1 MRTITTSTITATLFD
16 ADPYLFERNVVKFKT
31 TKSYMY
37 LRNGSSNIAIYY
49 NVANKEILIDLTE
62 YIIANPNPTSAIT
75 LYDGSTTATI
85 TWQSSGKLFNPNK
98 IQRPSYPLAQFFT
111 KNNLRVN
118 YPNVI
123 FAPSSVF
130 SGDHFLSWSPEE
142 NLDFYLQSSGGDTIG
157 KDIYIVE
164 TAEEDNFIS
173 IGLIDADAKA
183 QYNMQ
188 MRQQKDCIQYI
199 DIKWECLFQ
208 KDAYK
213 KHKFELYE
221 QTESV
226 DVSQEL
232 YNYKDGGLALT
243 EKSRKK
249 EITLRLDDLTTYD
262 LWYYSDLLT
271 SSNVFAYVD
280 GDWQRIQVIT
290 KSINIPFNS
299 VKRNELMIDILIEKG
314 FNL

>member
-1 MRTITTSTITATLFD
+1 MRTITTSTMTVTLFD
-16 ADPYLFERNVVKFKT
+16 ADPYLFERNVVKFKAKNT
-31 TKSYMY
+31 VMY
-37 LRNGSSNIAIYY
+37 LRSGSSNIAIYY

-75 LYDGSTTATI
+75 LFDNSTTATI
-85 TWQSSGKLFNPNK
+85 TWQSTGKLFNPNK

-111 KNNLRVN
+111 KNNARVN
-118 YPNVI
+118 FPNII

-130 SGDHFLSWSPEE
+130 SGDHFLSWSPVDG
-142 NLDFYLQSSGGDTIG
+142 LDFSLQSSGGDTIG
-157 KDIYIVE
+157 SEVYIVE
-164 TAEEDNFIS
+164 TLEEDNFIS
-173 IGLIDADAKA
+173 IGLIDTKE
-183 QYNMQ
+183 QYNMM

-199 DIKWECLFQ
+199 DMKWECLFK
-208 KDAYK
+208 KDFYK

-221 QTESV
+221 QSESV

-249 EITLRLDDLTTYD
+249 TITLRLDDLSTYD
-262 LWYYSDLLT
+262 LWYYSDLIT

-280 GDWQRIQVIT
+280 GEWQRIQVIT
-290 KSINIPFNS
+290 KNINIPFNS

>member
-31 TKSYMY
+31 TESSMD
-37 LRNGSSNIAIYY
+37 LRSGSNTIATYI
-49 NVANKEILIDLTE
+49 NVKNKEILIDLTE

-85 TWQSSGKLFNPNK
+85 TWQSTGKLFNPNK
-98 IQRPSYPLAQFFT
+98 VQRPSYPLAQYFT
-111 KNNLRVN
+111 KNNARVN
-118 YPNVI
+118 YPNII

-130 SGDHFLSWSPEE
+130 SGDHFLAWSPED
-142 NLDFYLQSSGGDTIG
+142 NLDFSLQSSGGDTIG
-157 KDIYIVE
+157 RDIYIVE
-164 TAEEDNFIS
+164 TLEEDNSIG
-173 IGLIDADAKA
+173 IGLIGTKA
-183 QYNMQ
+183 QYDMQ

-199 DIKWECLFQ
+199 DIKWECLFK

-221 QTESV
+221 QAESV

-249 EITLRLDDLTTYD
+249 TITLRLDDLSTYD

-280 GDWQRIQVIT
+280 GEWQRIQVIT
-290 KSINIPFNS
+290 KNINIPFNS
-299 VKRNELMIDILIEKG
+299 VKRNELMIDVLMEKG

>member
-16 ADPYLFERNVVKFKT
+16 ADPYIFERNVIKFKT
-31 TKSYMY
+31 TKRTMY
-37 LRNGSSNIAIYY
+37 LRSGSSDIAIYN

-62 YIIANPNPTSAIT
+62 YVIANPNPTSAIT
-75 LYDGSTTATI
+75 LYDGTTATI

-98 IQRPSYPLAQFFT
+98 VQRPSYPLAQFFT
-111 KNNLRVN
+111 KNNARVN
-118 YPNVI
+118 FPNII

-130 SGDHFLSWSPEE
+130 SGDHFLTWSPEE
-142 NLDFYLQSSGGDTIG
+142 NLDFSLASSGGNTID
-157 KDIYIVE
+157 KNIYIVE
-164 TAEEDNFIS
+164 TLEEDNSIS
-173 IGLIDADAKA
+173 IGIIDSKA

-208 KDAYK
+208 KNAYK

-221 QTESV
+221 QSESV

-249 EITLRLDDLTTYD
+249 EITLKLDDLNTYD
-262 LWYYSDLLT
+262 LWYYSDLLI
-271 SSNVFAYVD
+271 SSNVFALID
-280 GDWQRIQVIT
+280 GGWQRIQVIT
-290 KSINIPFNS
+290 KNINIPFNS
-299 VKRNELMIDILIEKG
+299 VKRLELMIDILIEKG

>member
-1 MRTITTSTITATLFD
+1 MF
-16 ADPYLFERNVVKFKT
+16 
-31 TKSYMY
+31 
-37 LRNGSSNIAIYY
+37 LRSGSSIIVFYDY
-49 NVANKEILIDLTE
+49 VAGKEILIDLTE
-62 YIIANPNPTSAIT
+62 YVIANPNPTSEIT
-75 LYDGSTTATI
+75 LHDGSTTATI

-111 KNNLRVN
+111 KNNAMV
-118 YPNVI
+118 YFPNII

-130 SGDHFLSWSPEE
+130 SGDHFLTWSPEE
-142 NLDFYLQSSGGDTIG
+142 NLDFSLASSGGNTI
-157 KDIYIVE
+157 DRNIYIVE
-164 TAEEDNFIS
+164 TLEEDNSIS
-173 IGLIDADAKA
+173 IGSIDSKA

-208 KDAYK
+208 KNAYK

-221 QTESV
+221 QSESV

-249 EITLRLDDLTTYD
+249 EITLKLDDLNAYD

-271 SSNVFAYVD
+271 SSNVFALID
-280 GDWQRIQVIT
+280 GEWQRIQVIT
-290 KSINIPFNS
+290 KNINIPFNS
-299 VKRNELMIDILIEKG
+299 VKRLELMIDVLIEKG

>member
-1 MRTITTSTITATLFD
+1 MTVTLFD

-31 TKSYMY
+31 TKNNMY
-37 LRNGSSNIAIYY
+37 LRSGIYNIAIYY
-49 NVANKEILIDLTE
+49 IIANKDMLIDLTE

-75 LYDGSTTATI
+75 LSDGSTSATI
-85 TWQSSGKLFNPNK
+85 TWQSTGKLFNPQK
-98 IQRPSYPLAQFFT
+98 TQRPNYPLAQYFT
-111 KNNLRVN
+111 KNNARVN
-118 YPNVI
+118 FPNII

-130 SGDHFLSWSPEE
+130 SGDHFLTWSPVD
-142 NLDFYLQSSGGDTIG
+142 NLDFYLHSSGGDTIG
-157 KDIYIVE
+157 RDIYIVE
-164 TAEEDNFIS
+164 TFEEDNFIS
-173 IGLIDADAKA
+173 IGVIDAKA

-199 DIKWECLFQ
+199 DIKWECMFK

-221 QTESV
+221 QSESV

-249 EITLRLDDLTTYD
+249 SITLRLDDLSTYD

-280 GDWQRIQVIT
+280 GEWQRIQVIT

-299 VKRNELMIDILIEKG
+299 VKRNELMVDILIEKG

>member
-1 MRTITTSTITATLFD
+1 MRTITTSTMTATLFD

-31 TKSYMY
+31 TREQMY
-37 LRNGSSNIAIYY
+37 LRSSSGNIAVYN

-75 LYDGSTTATI
+75 LDDYSTTATI
-85 TWQSSGKLFNPNK
+85 TWQSTGKLFNPNK
-98 IQRPSYPLAQFFT
+98 IQRPSYPLAQYFT
-111 KNNLRVN
+111 KNNARVD
-118 YPNVI
+118 YPNII

-130 SGDHFLSWSPEE
+130 SGDHFLSWSPVDG
-142 NLDFYLQSSGGDTIG
+142 LDFSLQSSGGDTIG
-157 KDIYIVE
+157 SEVYIVE
-164 TAEEDNFIS
+164 TAEEDNSIS
-173 IGLIDADAKA
+173 IGVIDNKE
-183 QYNMQ
+183 QYNMH

-199 DIKWECLFQ
+199 DIKWECMFQ

-221 QTESV
+221 QNESV

-249 EITLRLDDLTTYD
+249 EITLKLDDLTAYD

-280 GDWQRIQVIT
+280 GEWQRIQVIT
-290 KSINIPFNS
+290 KNINIPFNS
-299 VKRNELMIDILIEKG
+299 VKRNELMIDVLIEKG

>member
-31 TKSYMY
+31 KNTVMY
-37 LRNGSSNIAIYY
+37 LRNGSTYVAMYN

-75 LYDGSTTATI
+75 LYDTSTSATI

-98 IQRPSYPLAQFFT
+98 VQRPSYPLAQFFT

-130 SGDHFLSWSPEE
+130 SGDHFLSWSPVD
-142 NLDFYLQSSGGDTIG
+142 NLDFSLQSSGGDTID
-157 KDIYIVE
+157 KKVYIVE
-164 TAEEDNFIS
+164 TLEEDNSIS
-173 IGLIDADAKA
+173 IGAIDNKA

-221 QTESV
+221 QSESV

-249 EITLRLDDLTTYD
+249 TITLKLDDLSTYD

-280 GDWQRIQVIT
+280 GEWQRIQVIT
-290 KSINIPFNS
+290 KNINIPFNS

>member
-1 MRTITTSTITATLFD
+1 
-16 ADPYLFERNVVKFKT
+16 
-31 TKSYMY
+31 MY
-37 LRNGSSNIAIYY
+37 LRSGSSNIAIYN
-49 NVANKEILIDLTE
+49 NVANKEILIDMTE
-62 YIIANPNPTSAIT
+62 YIIAKPNPTSAIT

-98 IQRPSYPLAQFFT
+98 IQRPSYPLAQYFT

-118 YPNVI
+118 FPNVI

-130 SGDHFLSWSPEE
+130 SGDHFLSWSPTDG
-142 NLDFYLQSSGGDTIG
+142 LDFYLQSSGGDTI
-157 KDIYIVE
+157 DNEVYIVE
-164 TAEEDNFIS
+164 TAKEDNY
-173 IGLIDADAKA
+173 IGIGIIDTKA
-183 QYNMQ
+183 QYNMM

-199 DIKWECLFQ
+199 DIKWECLF
-208 KDAYK
+208 KKNAYK

-249 EITLRLDDLTTYD
+249 EITLKLDDLSTYD

-271 SSNVFAYVD
+271 SSNVFAYID
-280 GDWQRIQVIT
+280 GEWQRIQVIT

>member
-31 TKSYMY
+31 TRELMY
-37 LRNGSSNIAIYY
+37 LRSGSSSIAIYN

-62 YIIANPNPTSAIT
+62 YVIANPNPTSAIT
-75 LYDGSTTATI
+75 LYDESTTATI

-98 IQRPSYPLAQFFT
+98 VQRPNYPLYQFFT
-111 KNNLRVN
+111 KNNARVN
-118 YPNVI
+118 FPNII

-130 SGDHFLSWSPEE
+130 SGDHFLTWSPEE
-142 NLDFYLQSSGGDTIG
+142 NLDFSLASSGGNTI
-157 KDIYIVE
+157 DRIIRIEE
-164 TAEEDNFIS
+164 TLEEDNSIS
-173 IGLIDADAKA
+173 IGMIDLKA

-199 DIKWECLFQ
+199 DIKWECLFK

-221 QTESV
+221 QSESV
-226 DVSQEL
+226 NVSQEL

-243 EKSRKK
+243 EKSRQQQVT
-249 EITLRLDDLTTYD
+249 IRLDDLSNYD
-262 LWYYSDLLT
+262 LWYYSDMLT
-271 SSNVFAYVD
+271 SNNVLAFVN
-280 GDWQRIQVIT
+280 GEWQRVSVVT
-290 KSINIPFNS
+290 KKIDIPFNS
-299 VKRNELMIDILIEKG
+299 VKRYELMIDILIEKG

>member
-31 TKSYMY
+31 KNSLMY
-37 LRNGSSNIAIYY
+37 LRSGSSYIATYN
-49 NVANKEILIDLTE
+49 NVANKEILIDMTE

-75 LYDGSTTATI
+75 LYDTSTSATI
-85 TWQSSGKLFNPNK
+85 TWQSTGKLFNPNK
-98 IQRPSYPLAQFFT
+98 VQRPSYPLAQYFT
-111 KNNLRVN
+111 KNNTRVN
-118 YPNVI
+118 FPNVI

-130 SGDHFLSWSPEE
+130 SGDHFLSWSPVEG
-142 NLDFYLQSSGGDTIG
+142 LDFSLQSSGGDTI
-157 KDIYIVE
+157 DREVYIVE
-164 TAEEDNFIS
+164 TAEEDNA
-173 IGLIDADAKA
+173 IGIGVIDNKA

-199 DIKWECLFQ
+199 DIKWECLFK

-221 QTESV
+221 QNESV

-232 YNYKDGGLALT
+232 YNYIDGGLALT

-249 EITLRLDDLTTYD
+249 TITLKLDDLSTYD

-280 GDWQRIQVIT
+280 GEWQRIQVIT
-290 KSINIPFNS
+290 KNINIPFNS
-299 VKRNELMIDILIEKG
+299 VKRNELMVDVLIEKG

>member
-1 MRTITTSTITATLFD
+1 MRTITTSTITATVFD

-31 TKSYMY
+31 KNTVMY
-37 LRNGSSNIAIYY
+37 LRNGSNNIASYN

-75 LYDGSTTATI
+75 LYDNLTSATI

-111 KNNLRVN
+111 KKNVRVN
-118 YPNVI
+118 FPNII

-130 SGDHFLSWSPEE
+130 SGDHFLAWSPVDD
-142 NLDFYLQSSGGDTIG
+142 LDFSLQSSGGDTIG
-157 KDIYIVE
+157 SDVYIVE
-164 TAEEDNFIS
+164 TAEEDTFIS
-173 IGLIDADAKA
+173 IGLIDSKA

-199 DIKWECLFQ
+199 DIKWECLFK
-208 KDAYK
+208 KDFYK

-221 QTESV
+221 QSESV

-249 EITLRLDDLTTYD
+249 TITLKLDDLSAYD

-271 SSNVFAYVD
+271 SSNVFALID
-280 GDWQRIQVIT
+280 GEWQRIQVIT
-290 KSINIPFNS
+290 KNINIPFSS
-299 VKRNELMIDILIEKG
+299 VKRHELMIDILIEKG

>member
-31 TKSYMY
+31 TKNDMY
-37 LRNGSSNIAIYY
+37 LRKGGGNIAIYY
-49 NVANKEILIDLTE
+49 NVANKEILIDMTE
-62 YIIANPNPTSAIT
+62 YIIANPNPTSEIT

-85 TWQSSGKLFNPNK
+85 TWQSTGKLFNPNK
-98 IQRPSYPLAQFFT
+98 VQRPNYPLSQYFT
-111 KNNLRVN
+111 KNNARVN
-118 YPNVI
+118 FPNVI

-130 SGDHFLSWSPEE
+130 SGDHFLSWSPED
-142 NLDFYLQSSGGDTIG
+142 NLDFYLQSSGGDTI
-157 KDIYIVE
+157 DRDVYIVE
-164 TAEEDNFIS
+164 TQEYDEYIIFGRIET
-173 IGLIDADAKA
+173 KT
-183 QYNMQ
+183 QYNMM

-199 DIKWECLFQ
+199 DIKWECLF
-208 KDAYK
+208 KKNAYK

-221 QTESV
+221 QSESV

-249 EITLRLDDLTTYD
+249 TITLRLDDLSTYD

-280 GDWQRIQVIT
+280 GEWQRIQVVT

>member
-31 TKSYMY
+31 TETIMH
-37 LRNGSSNIAIYY
+37 LRSGDRYVATY
-49 NVANKEILIDLTE
+49 NNVTNKEILIDLTE
-62 YIIANPNPTSAIT
+62 YIIANPNPTSEIT
-75 LYDGSTTATI
+75 LYDTSTTATI

-98 IQRPSYPLAQFFT
+98 TQRPSYPLAQFFT
-111 KNNLRVN
+111 KNNARVN
-118 YPNVI
+118 FPNVI

-130 SGDHFLSWSPEE
+130 SGDHFLIWSPEE

-157 KDIYIVE
+157 RDVYIVE
-164 TAEEDNFIS
+164 TAEDDTSIG
-173 IGLIDADAKA
+173 IGLIDSKS

-199 DIKWECLFQ
+199 DIKWECLFK
-208 KDAYK
+208 KDFYK

-221 QTESV
+221 QSESV

-249 EITLRLDDLTTYD
+249 TITLRLDDLTTYD

-280 GDWQRIQVIT
+280 GEWQRIQVVT
-290 KSINIPFNS
+290 KNINIPFNS

>member
-31 TKSYMY
+31 TKSTMY
-37 LRNGSSNIAIYY
+37 LRSGSSSIAIYN

-75 LYDGSTTATI
+75 LYDGSTSATI
-85 TWQSSGKLFNPNK
+85 TWKSTGKLFNPNK
-98 IQRPSYPLAQFFT
+98 IQRPNYPLAQFFT
-111 KNNLRVN
+111 KNNVRVN
-118 YPNVI
+118 FPNII

-130 SGDHFLSWSPEE
+130 SGDHFLTWSPVED
-142 NLDFYLQSSGGDTIG
+142 LDFSLQSSGGNTIG
-157 KDIYIVE
+157 NDIYIVE
-164 TAEEDNFIS
+164 TLEDDNFIS
-173 IGLIDADAKA
+173 IGAIDAKA
-183 QYNMQ
+183 QYNMH

-199 DIKWECLFQ
+199 DIKWECLFK

-221 QTESV
+221 QSESV

-249 EITLRLDDLTTYD
+249 SITLKLDDLTAYD

-271 SSNVFAYVD
+271 SSNVFALVE

-299 VKRNELMIDILIEKG
+299 VKRHELMVDILIEKG

>member
-31 TKSYMY
+31 TKPIMY
-37 LRNGSSNIAIYY
+37 LRSGSSYIAIYI
-49 NVANKEILIDLTE
+49 NVDNKEILIDLTE

-75 LYDGSTTATI
+75 LYDTSTTATI
-85 TWQSSGKLFNPNK
+85 TWQSTGKLFNPNK
-98 IQRPSYPLAQFFT
+98 IQRPNYPLAQYFT

-118 YPNVI
+118 FPNVI

-142 NLDFYLQSSGGDTIG
+142 NLDFYLQSSGGDTIDN
-157 KDIYIVE
+157 DIYIIE
-164 TAEEDNFIS
+164 TAEEDNAIS
-173 IGLIDADAKA
+173 IGVIDNKA

-221 QTESV
+221 QNESV

-249 EITLRLDDLTTYD
+249 TITLRLDDLTTYD

-280 GDWQRIQVIT
+280 GEWQRIQVIT
-290 KSINIPFNS
+290 KNINIPFNS
-299 VKRNELMIDILIEKG
+299 VKRNELMVDILIEKG

>member
-1 MRTITTSTITATLFD
+1 MTVTLFD

-31 TKSYMY
+31 TQTFMY
-37 LRNGSSNIAIYY
+37 LFSGGY
-49 NVANKEILIDLTE
+49 NVATYYSVNNKEILIDLTE

-75 LYDGSTTATI
+75 LQDISTAATI
-85 TWQSSGKLFNPNK
+85 TWQSTGKLFNPNK
-98 IQRPSYPLAQFFT
+98 IQRPNYPLAQYFT
-111 KNNLRVN
+111 KNNARVN
-118 YPNVI
+118 YPNII

-130 SGDHFLSWSPEE
+130 SGDHFLTWSPEE

-157 KDIYIVE
+157 RDIYIVE
-164 TAEEDNFIS
+164 TAEEDTSID
-173 IGLIDADAKA
+173 IGLIGTKA

-199 DIKWECLFQ
+199 DIKWECLF
-208 KDAYK
+208 KKNAYK

-221 QTESV
+221 QSESV

-249 EITLRLDDLTTYD
+249 SITLKLDDLSTYD

-280 GDWQRIQVIT
+280 GEWQRIQVIT
-290 KSINIPFNS
+290 KNINIPFNS
-299 VKRNELMIDILIEKG
+299 VKRNELMVDILIEKG

>member
-1 MRTITTSTITATLFD
+1 
-16 ADPYLFERNVVKFKT
+16 
-31 TKSYMY
+31 MY
-37 LRNGSSNIAIYY
+37 LRSGGNNIAIYY
-49 NVANKEILIDLTE
+49 NVDNKEILIDLTE

-75 LYDGSTTATI
+75 LNDGSTSATI

-98 IQRPSYPLAQFFT
+98 VQRPTYPLAQYFT
-111 KNNLRVN
+111 KNNARVN
-118 YPNVI
+118 YPNII

-130 SGDHFLSWSPEE
+130 SGDHFLAWSPADG
-142 NLDFYLQSSGGDTIG
+142 LDFFLQSSGGNTIDN
-157 KDIYIVE
+157 DIYIVE

-173 IGLIDADAKA
+173 IGRIDTKS
-183 QYNMQ
+183 QYNMA

-199 DIKWECLFQ
+199 NIKWECLFK
-208 KDAYK
+208 KDFYK

-221 QTESV
+221 QNESV

-249 EITLRLDDLTTYD
+249 TITLKLDDLSTYD

-280 GDWQRIQVIT
+280 GEWQRIQVIT
-290 KSINIPFNS
+290 KNINIPFNS
-299 VKRNELMIDILIEKG
+299 VKRNELMIDVLIEKG

>member
-1 MRTITTSTITATLFD
+1 MTVTLFD

-31 TKSYMY
+31 TKPVMY
-37 LRNGSSNIAIYY
+37 LRSGSSDIATYN
-49 NVANKEILIDLTE
+49 NVANKEILIDMTE
-62 YIIANPNPTSAIT
+62 YIIANPNPTSAIK
-75 LYDGSTTATI
+75 LYDTWTTATI
-85 TWQSSGKLFNPNK
+85 TWQASGKFFNPNK
-98 IQRPSYPLAQFFT
+98 VQRPNYPLAQYFT

-118 YPNVI
+118 FPNVI

-130 SGDHFLSWSPEE
+130 SGDHFLTWSPVDD
-142 NLDFYLQSSGGDTIG
+142 LDFYLQSSGGNTIG
-157 KDIYIVE
+157 SEVYIVE
-164 TAEEDNFIS
+164 TAEEDNAIS
-173 IGLIDADAKA
+173 IGVIDSKS

-199 DIKWECLFQ
+199 DIKWECLFK

-221 QTESV
+221 QSESV

-249 EITLRLDDLTTYD
+249 EITLKLDDLSTYD

-280 GDWQRIQVIT
+280 GEWQRIQVIT
-290 KSINIPFNS
+290 KNINIPFNS
-299 VKRNELMIDILIEKG
+299 VKRNELMIDVLIEKG

>member
-1 MRTITTSTITATLFD
+1 MRTINTSTITATLFD

-31 TKSYMY
+31 TKSVMH
-37 LRNGSSNIAIYY
+37 LLSGSSNIAIYK
-49 NVANKEILIDLTE
+49 NVVNNEILIDLTE
-62 YIIANPNPTSAIT
+62 YIIANPNPTSEIK
-75 LYDGSTTATI
+75 LYDGSTSATI
-85 TWQSSGKLFNPNK
+85 TWQSTGKLFNPNK

-111 KNNLRVN
+111 KNNARVN
-118 YPNVI
+118 FPNII

-130 SGDHFLSWSPEE
+130 SGDHFLTWSPTDG
-142 NLDFYLQSSGGDTIG
+142 LDFSLQSSGGNTIDN
-157 KDIYIVE
+157 DIYIVE
-164 TAEEDNFIS
+164 TMDDDEYISVGVIDN
-173 IGLIDADAKA
+173 KA
-183 QYNMQ
+183 QYNIH

-199 DIKWECLFQ
+199 DIKWECLFK
-208 KDAYK
+208 KDFYK

-221 QTESV
+221 QSESV

-249 EITLRLDDLTTYD
+249 TITLKLDDLSTYD

-280 GDWQRIQVIT
+280 GEWQRIQVIT
-290 KSINIPFNS
+290 KNINIPFNS

>member
-31 TKSYMY
+31 TKNDIY
-37 LRNGSSNIAIYY
+37 LRSGSSNIAVYH
-49 NVANKEILIDLTE
+49 NVANKEILIDMTE

-75 LYDGSTTATI
+75 LYDGSTSATI
-85 TWQSSGKLFNPNK
+85 TWQASGKLFNPNK
-98 IQRPSYPLAQFFT
+98 VQRPNYPLAQYFT
-111 KNNLRVN
+111 KNNARVN
-118 YPNVI
+118 YPNII

-130 SGDHFLSWSPEE
+130 SGDHFLSWSPVD
-142 NLDFYLQSSGGDTIG
+142 NLDFSLQSSGGGTI
-157 KDIYIVE
+157 DNNIYIVE
-164 TAEEDNFIS
+164 TAEEDNAIS
-173 IGLIDADAKA
+173 IGAIDNKA

-221 QTESV
+221 QSESV

-249 EITLRLDDLTTYD
+249 TITLKLDDLTAYD

-271 SSNVFAYVD
+271 SSNVFAYID
-280 GDWQRIQVIT
+280 GEWQRIQVIT
-290 KSINIPFNS
+290 KNINIPFNS

>member
-16 ADPYLFERNVVKFKT
+16 ADPYIFERNVIKFKT
-31 TKSYMY
+31 TRNVMF
-37 LRNGSSNIAIYY
+37 LRSGSSIIVFYDY
-49 NVANKEILIDLTE
+49 VAGKEILIDLTE
-62 YIIANPNPTSAIT
+62 YVIANPNPTSEIT
-75 LYDGSTTATI
+75 LHDGSTTATI

-111 KNNLRVN
+111 KNNAMV
-118 YPNVI
+118 YFPNII

-130 SGDHFLSWSPEE
+130 SGDHFLTWSPEE
-142 NLDFYLQSSGGDTIG
+142 NLDFSLASSGGNTI
-157 KDIYIVE
+157 DRNIYIVE
-164 TAEEDNFIS
+164 TLEEDNSIS
-173 IGLIDADAKA
+173 IGSIDSKA

-208 KDAYK
+208 KNAYK

-221 QTESV
+221 QSESV

-249 EITLRLDDLTTYD
+249 EITLKLDDLNAYD

-271 SSNVFAYVD
+271 SSNVFALID
-280 GDWQRIQVIT
+280 GEWQRIQVIT
-290 KSINIPFNS
+290 KNINIPFNS
-299 VKRNELMIDILIEKG
+299 VKRLELMIDVLIEKG

>member
-1 MRTITTSTITATLFD
+1 MTVTLFD

-31 TKSYMY
+31 TKPVMY
-37 LRNGSSNIAIYY
+37 LRSGSSYIATYN
-49 NVANKEILIDLTE
+49 NVANKEILIDMTE

-75 LYDGSTTATI
+75 LYDTSTTATI
-85 TWQSSGKLFNPNK
+85 TWQASGKFFNPNK
-98 IQRPSYPLAQFFT
+98 VQRPNYPLAQYFT

-118 YPNVI
+118 FPNVI

-130 SGDHFLSWSPEE
+130 SGDHFLTWSPVDD
-142 NLDFYLQSSGGDTIG
+142 LDFYLQSSGGNTIG
-157 KDIYIVE
+157 SEVYIVE
-164 TAEEDNFIS
+164 TAEEDNAIS
-173 IGLIDADAKA
+173 IGVIDSKS

-199 DIKWECLFQ
+199 DIKWECLFK

-221 QTESV
+221 QNESV

-249 EITLRLDDLTTYD
+249 TITLRLDDLSTYD

-280 GDWQRIQVIT
+280 GEWQRIQVIT
-290 KSINIPFNS
+290 KNINIPFNS
-299 VKRNELMIDILIEKG
+299 VKRNELMIDVLIEKG

>member
-16 ADPYLFERNVVKFKT
+16 ADPYIFERNVIKFKT
-31 TKSYMY
+31 TRNVMY
-37 LRNGSSNIAIYY
+37 LRSGSSIIVFYDY
-49 NVANKEILIDLTE
+49 VAGKEILIDLTE
-62 YIIANPNPTSAIT
+62 YVIANPNPTSEIT
-75 LYDGSTTATI
+75 LHDGSTTATI

-98 IQRPSYPLAQFFT
+98 VQRPSYPLAQFFT
-111 KNNLRVN
+111 KNNARVN
-118 YPNVI
+118 FPNII

-130 SGDHFLSWSPEE
+130 SGDHFLTWSPEE
-142 NLDFYLQSSGGDTIG
+142 NLDFSLVSSGGDTFG
-157 KDIYIVE
+157 RNIYIVE
-164 TAEEDNFIS
+164 TLEEDNSIS
-173 IGLIDADAKA
+173 IGSIDSKA

-208 KDAYK
+208 KNAYK

-221 QTESV
+221 QSESV

-249 EITLRLDDLTTYD
+249 EITLKLDDLNAYD

-271 SSNVFAYVD
+271 SSNVFALID
-280 GDWQRIQVIT
+280 GEWQRIQVIT
-290 KSINIPFNS
+290 KNINIPFNS
-299 VKRNELMIDILIEKG
+299 VKRLELMIDILIEKG

>member
-1 MRTITTSTITATLFD
+1 MTVTLFD

-31 TKSYMY
+31 T
-37 LRNGSSNIAIYY
+37 RPNISLFIGGGAIATYY
-49 NVANKEILIDLTE
+49 HVANKEILVDLTE
-62 YIIANPNPTSAIT
+62 YIIANPNPTSAIN
-75 LYDGSTTATI
+75 LNDGSTTATI
-85 TWQSSGKLFNPNK
+85 TWQSTGKLFNPNK
-98 IQRPSYPLAQFFT
+98 IQRPNYPLAQYFT
-111 KNNLRVN
+111 KNNARVN

-157 KDIYIVE
+157 RDIYIVE
-164 TAEEDNFIS
+164 TTEDDTSIG
-173 IGLIDADAKA
+173 IGLIDSKA

-199 DIKWECLFQ
+199 DIKWECLLK

-221 QTESV
+221 QAESV

-280 GDWQRIQVIT
+280 GEWQRIQVIT

>member
-31 TKSYMY
+31 TKPVMY
-37 LRNGSSNIAIYY
+37 LRSGSSYIATYN
-49 NVANKEILIDLTE
+49 NVANKEILIDMTE

-75 LYDGSTTATI
+75 LYDTSTTATI
-85 TWQSSGKLFNPNK
+85 TWQASGKFFNPNK
-98 IQRPSYPLAQFFT
+98 VQRPNYPLAQYFT

-118 YPNVI
+118 FPNVI

-142 NLDFYLQSSGGDTIG
+142 NLDFSLQSSGGDTIDN
-157 KDIYIVE
+157 DIYIIE
-164 TAEEDNFIS
+164 TAEEDNAIS
-173 IGLIDADAKA
+173 IGVIDSKS

-199 DIKWECLFQ
+199 DIKWECLFK

-221 QTESV
+221 QSESV

-249 EITLRLDDLTTYD
+249 TITLRLDDLTTYD

-280 GDWQRIQVIT
+280 GEWQRIQVIT
-290 KSINIPFNS
+290 KNINIPFNS
-299 VKRNELMIDILIEKG
+299 VKRNELMIDVLIEKG

>member
-1 MRTITTSTITATLFD
+1 
-16 ADPYLFERNVVKFKT
+16 
-31 TKSYMY
+31 MY
-37 LRNGSSNIAIYY
+37 LQSGSSVIAIYN

-62 YIIANPNPTSAIT
+62 YVIANPNPTSAIT

-98 IQRPSYPLAQFFT
+98 VQRPNYPLYQFFT
-111 KNNLRVN
+111 KNNARVN
-118 YPNVI
+118 FPNII

-130 SGDHFLSWSPEE
+130 SGDHFLTWSPEE
-142 NLDFYLQSSGGDTIG
+142 NLDFSLASSGGNTI
-157 KDIYIVE
+157 DRIIRIEE
-164 TAEEDNFIS
+164 TLEEDNSIS
-173 IGLIDADAKA
+173 IGMIDLKA

-221 QTESV
+221 QSESV

-243 EKSRKK
+243 EKSRQQQVT
-249 EITLRLDDLTTYD
+249 IRLDDLSNYD
-262 LWYYSDLLT
+262 LWYYSDMLT
-271 SSNVFAYVD
+271 SNNVLAFVN
-280 GDWQRIQVIT
+280 GEWQRVSVVT
-290 KSINIPFNS
+290 KKIDIPFNS
-299 VKRNELMIDILIEKG
+299 VKRYELMIDILIEKG

>member
-16 ADPYLFERNVVKFKT
+16 ADPYLFERNVVNFKT
-31 TKSYMY
+31 TKSVMC
-37 LRNGSSNIAIYY
+37 LRSGSSNIAMYN
-49 NVANKEILIDLTE
+49 NVANKEILIDMTE

-75 LYDGSTTATI
+75 LSDYSTSATI

-98 IQRPSYPLAQFFT
+98 IQRPNYPLAQFFT
-111 KNNLRVN
+111 KNNARVN
-118 YPNVI
+118 FPNII

-130 SGDHFLSWSPEE
+130 SGDHFLAWSPVE
-142 NLDFYLQSSGGDTIG
+142 NLDFSLQSSGGDTIG
-157 KDIYIVE
+157 KEVYIVE
-164 TAEEDNFIS
+164 TTEEDNS
-173 IGLIDADAKA
+173 IGIGVVDNKT

-199 DIKWECLFQ
+199 DIKWECLFK

-249 EITLRLDDLTTYD
+249 TITLRLDDLTTYD

-280 GDWQRIQVIT
+280 GEWQRIQVIT
-290 KSINIPFNS
+290 KNINIPFNS

>member
-31 TKSYMY
+31 TKTTMY
-37 LRNGSSNIAIYY
+37 LRSGSSYIARYN

-62 YIIANPNPTSAIT
+62 YVIANPNPTSAIT
-75 LYDGSTTATI
+75 INDGSTSATI
-85 TWQSSGKLFNPNK
+85 TWQSTGKLFNPNK
-98 IQRPSYPLAQFFT
+98 IQRPNYPLAQFFT
-111 KNNLRVN
+111 KNNVRVN
-118 YPNVI
+118 FPNVI

-142 NLDFYLQSSGGDTIG
+142 NLDFSLQSSGGDTIG
-157 KDIYIVE
+157 KEVYIVE
-164 TAEEDNFIS
+164 TQEGDEYVS
-173 IGLIDADAKA
+173 IGIIDTKS
-183 QYNMQ
+183 QYNMS

-199 DIKWECLFQ
+199 DIKWECLFK
-208 KDAYK
+208 KDFYK

-221 QTESV
+221 QNESV
-226 DVSQEL
+226 DVSQEI

-249 EITLRLDDLTTYD
+249 TITLKLDDLTAYD

-271 SSNVFAYVD
+271 SSNVFAYID
-280 GDWQRIQVIT
+280 GEWQRIQVIT
-290 KSINIPFNS
+290 KNINIPFNS
-299 VKRNELMIDILIEKG
+299 VKRHELMVDILIEKG

>member
-31 TKSYMY
+31 TKSAMY
-37 LRNGSSNIAIYY
+37 LRSGSNIIALYY

-75 LYDGSTTATI
+75 LYDTSTTATI
-85 TWQSSGKLFNPNK
+85 TWQSTGKLFNPNK
-98 IQRPSYPLAQFFT
+98 VQRPSYPLAQYFT
-111 KNNLRVN
+111 KNNARVN
-118 YPNVI
+118 YPNII
-123 FAPSSVF
+123 FAPSSTF
-130 SGDHFLSWSPEE
+130 SGDHFLTWSPEE
-142 NLDFYLQSSGGDTIG
+142 NLDFSLVSSGGDTID
-157 KDIYIVE
+157 KEVYIVE
-164 TAEEDNFIS
+164 TSEEDNSIS
-173 IGLIDADAKA
+173 IGLIDSKS

-199 DIKWECLFQ
+199 DIKWECMF
-208 KDAYK
+208 KKNAYK

-221 QTESV
+221 QSESV
-226 DVSQEL
+226 GVLQEL

-249 EITLRLDDLTTYD
+249 TITLKLDDLSTYD

-280 GDWQRIQVIT
+280 GEWQRIQVIT
-290 KSINIPFNS
+290 KNINIPFNS

>member
-1 MRTITTSTITATLFD
+1 MRTINTSTITATLFD

-31 TKSYMY
+31 TKTDMY
-37 LRNGSSNIAIYY
+37 LRKGGSNIAIYY
-49 NVANKEILIDLTE
+49 NVANKEMLIDITE

-75 LYDGSTTATI
+75 LSDGSTTATI
-85 TWQSSGKLFNPNK
+85 TWNSTGKLFNPNK
-98 IQRPSYPLAQFFT
+98 IQRPNYPLAQYFT
-111 KNNLRVN
+111 KNNARVN
-118 YPNVI
+118 FPNII

-130 SGDHFLSWSPEE
+130 SGDHFLSWSPV
-142 NLDFYLQSSGGDTIG
+142 NDLDFSLQSSGGDTIDN
-157 KDIYIVE
+157 DIYIIE

-173 IGLIDADAKA
+173 IGAIDNKS

-199 DIKWECLFQ
+199 DIKWECLFK

-221 QTESV
+221 QSESV
-226 DVSQEL
+226 DVSQKL

-249 EITLRLDDLTTYD
+249 EITLKLDDLSTYD

-280 GDWQRIQVIT
+280 GEWQRIQVIT
-290 KSINIPFNS
+290 KNINIPFNS
-299 VKRNELMIDILIEKG
+299 VKRNELMIDVLIEKG

>member
-1 MRTITTSTITATLFD
+1 MTATLFD

-31 TKSYMY
+31 TKQTMY
-37 LRNGSSNIAIYY
+37 LRSGSYNIAIYN
-49 NVANKEILIDLTE
+49 NVDNKEILIDLTE

-75 LYDGSTTATI
+75 LDDTSTAATI

-98 IQRPSYPLAQFFT
+98 IQRPNYPLAQYFT
-111 KNNLRVN
+111 KNNARVN
-118 YPNVI
+118 FPNII

-130 SGDHFLSWSPEE
+130 SGDHFLGWSPV
-142 NLDFYLQSSGGDTIG
+142 NDLDFSLQSSGGDTIG
-157 KDIYIVE
+157 KEVYIVE
-164 TAEEDNFIS
+164 TLEEDNSIS
-173 IGLIDADAKA
+173 IGLIGTKA

-199 DIKWECLFQ
+199 DIKWECMFQ
-208 KDAYK
+208 KNAYK

-221 QTESV
+221 QSESV
-226 DVSQEL
+226 DVSQKL

-249 EITLRLDDLTTYD
+249 EITLKLDDLSAYD

-271 SSNVFAYVD
+271 SSNVFALID
-280 GDWQRIQVIT
+280 GEWQRIQVIT
-290 KSINIPFNS
+290 KNINIPFNS
-299 VKRNELMIDILIEKG
+299 VKRLELMIDILIEKG

>member
-31 TKSYMY
+31 TKSTMY
-37 LRNGSSNIAIYY
+37 LRIGSSHIAVYY
-49 NVANKEILIDLTE
+49 NVANKEMLIDLTE
-62 YIIANPNPTSAIT
+62 YIIANPTPTSAIT
-75 LYDGSTTATI
+75 LYDTSTIVTI
-85 TWQSSGKLFNPNK
+85 TWKSSGKLFNPNK

-111 KNNLRVN
+111 KKNLRVN

-123 FAPSSVF
+123 FAPSSIF
-130 SGDHFLSWSPEE
+130 SGDHFLAWSPVDD
-142 NLDFYLQSSGGDTIG
+142 LDFSLQSSGGDTIG
-157 KDIYIVE
+157 SDVYIVE
-164 TAEEDNFIS
+164 TAEEDTFIS
-173 IGLIDADAKA
+173 IGLIDSKA

-199 DIKWECLFQ
+199 DIKWECLFK
-208 KDAYK
+208 KDFYK

-221 QTESV
+221 QSESV

-249 EITLRLDDLTTYD
+249 TITLKLDDLSTYD

-280 GDWQRIQVIT
+280 GEWQRIQVIT
-290 KSINIPFNS
+290 KNINIPFNS
-299 VKRNELMIDILIEKG
+299 VKRNELMIDVLIEKG

>member
-1 MRTITTSTITATLFD
+1 MRTITTSTMTATLFD

-31 TKSYMY
+31 TKDNMY
-37 LRNGSSNIAIYY
+37 LKSGNYNIAIYN

-62 YIIANPNPTSAIT
+62 YIIANPNPTSAIK
-75 LYDGSTTATI
+75 LYDGSTSATI

-98 IQRPSYPLAQFFT
+98 IQRPNYPLVQYFT
-111 KNNLRVN
+111 KNNVRVN
-118 YPNVI
+118 FPNII

-130 SGDHFLSWSPEE
+130 SGDHFLSWSPVDG
-142 NLDFYLQSSGGDTIG
+142 LDFSLQSSGGDTI
-157 KDIYIVE
+157 DRDVYIVE
-164 TAEEDNFIS
+164 TAEDDTS
-173 IGLIDADAKA
+173 IGIGVIDNKP

-199 DIKWECLFQ
+199 DIKWECLFK
-208 KDAYK
+208 KDFYK

-221 QTESV
+221 QSESV

-249 EITLRLDDLTTYD
+249 EITLRLDDLSTYD

-280 GDWQRIQVIT
+280 GEWQRIQVIT

-299 VKRNELMIDILIEKG
+299 VKRHELMVDILIEKG

>member
-1 MRTITTSTITATLFD
+1 MTVEVFD
-16 ADPYLFERNVVKFKT
+16 ADPYLYERNVVKFKT
-31 TKSYMY
+31 TKDHMY
-37 LRNGSSNIAIYY
+37 LRSGVNNISIYY
-49 NVANKEILIDLTE
+49 NTNNKEILVDLTE

-98 IQRPSYPLAQFFT
+98 IQRPSYPLSHFFT
-111 KNNLRVN
+111 KNNARVN
-118 YPNVI
+118 FPNII

-130 SGDHFLSWSPEE
+130 SGDHFLTWSPEE
-142 NLDFYLQSSGGDTIG
+142 NLDFSLQSSGGDTID
-157 KDIYIVE
+157 KDVYIVE
-164 TAEEDNFIS
+164 TAEEDNS
-173 IGLIDADAKA
+173 IGIGMIDTKA

-199 DIKWECLFQ
+199 DIKWECLFK
-208 KDAYK
+208 KDFYK

-221 QTESV
+221 QAESV
-226 DVSQEL
+226 VVSQEL

-249 EITLRLDDLTTYD
+249 EITLKLDDLTAYD

-280 GDWQRIQVIT
+280 GEWQRIQVIT

>member
-31 TKSYMY
+31 TKTTMY
-37 LRNGSSNIAIYY
+37 LRSGSRYIAIYN
-49 NVANKEILIDLTE
+49 NVANKEMLIDLTE
-62 YIIANPNPTSAIT
+62 YVIANPNPTSAIT
-75 LYDGSTTATI
+75 LYDGSTSATI
-85 TWQSSGKLFNPNK
+85 TWQSTGKLFNPNK
-98 IQRPSYPLAQFFT
+98 VQRPNYPLSQYFT
-111 KNNLRVN
+111 KNNVRVN
-118 YPNVI
+118 YPNII

-130 SGDHFLSWSPEE
+130 SGDHFLTWSPEE
-142 NLDFYLQSSGGDTIG
+142 KLDFSLQSSGGDTIG
-157 KDIYIVE
+157 RDVYIVE
-164 TAEEDNFIS
+164 TAEDDTS
-173 IGLIDADAKA
+173 IGIGIINTKA

-226 DVSQEL
+226 DVAQEL

-249 EITLRLDDLTTYD
+249 TITLRLDDLTTYD

-280 GDWQRIQVIT
+280 GEWQRIQVIT
-290 KSINIPFNS
+290 KNINIPFNS

>member
-16 ADPYLFERNVVKFKT
+16 ADPYIFERNVIKFKT
-31 TKSYMY
+31 TRNIIS
-37 LRNGSSNIAIYY
+37 LRSGSNNIAIY
-49 NVANKEILIDLTE
+49 NHVANKEILIDLTE
-62 YIIANPNPTSAIT
+62 YVIANPNPTSAIT
-75 LYDGSTTATI
+75 LYDGTTATI

-98 IQRPSYPLAQFFT
+98 VQRPSYPLAQFFT
-111 KNNLRVN
+111 KNNARVN
-118 YPNVI
+118 FPNII

-130 SGDHFLSWSPEE
+130 SGDHFLAWSPEE
-142 NLDFYLQSSGGDTIG
+142 NLDFSIVSSGGDTIG
-157 KDIYIVE
+157 RNIYIVE
-164 TAEEDNFIS
+164 TLEEDNSIS
-173 IGLIDADAKA
+173 IGIIDSKA

-208 KDAYK
+208 KNAYK

-221 QTESV
+221 QSESV

-249 EITLRLDDLTTYD
+249 EITLKLDDLNTYD

-271 SSNVFAYVD
+271 SSNVFALID
-280 GDWQRIQVIT
+280 GGWQRIQVIT
-290 KSINIPFNS
+290 KNINIPFNS
-299 VKRNELMIDILIEKG
+299 VKRHELMIDILIEKG